1 MRKSIFNLLMTG
13 ALLAGLTVPV
23 QADGEKYQADEIKSI
38 QDGIVSWEKDQMG
51 IDGKNILDGEVL
63 EGAGSSA
70 SDWLAFT
77 MSRMEQPDNQSGYLS
92 ALQKQIETLY
102 EDDITK
108 TVEEQHLNPTD
119 FYRAILTVNACG
131 GDALSFGTDKEN
143 NEINLVEDG
152 IFDCVFENQDP
163 GVQGA
168 NGYIWALLAL
178 DSKDYEEP
186 EDAVWTR
193 DKLVDAILEKEQED
207 GGFSLSTDGD
217 SDVDITA
224 MALTALASYKDE
236 EKVSSAIENGFS
248 WLSSQQAEDGAMPSM
263 GAESVES
270 TDWTLIAVCSND
282 INPLED
288 ARFLKEEN
296 SLLDGI
302 LQFRTEDGGIAHSL
316 AENENAPDAMA
327 GYQTLYALESY
338 RRYQQGENTLFDLS
352 DAPETKISAPEETTS
367 NKMGQMAGILI
378 ALAVIIL
385 IVIVVIVIRNGH
397 NNKKQKAEKLKKVQE
412 AEEQD
417 DWN

>member
-1 MRKSIFNLLMTG
+1 MKKSMFTLLMTG
-13 ALLAGLTVPV
+13 VLFVGGAVPV
-23 QADGEKYQADEIKSI
+23 QADSEKYQVDEIKSI

-51 IDGKNILDGEVL
+51 IDGKNLLDGVVL
-63 EGAGSSA
+63 ESAGTSA
-70 SDWLAFT
+70 GDWLAFT
-77 MSRMEQPDNQSGYLS
+77 VSRMKQPDNQNGYLS
-92 ALQKQIETLY
+92 ALQEQIETLY

-108 TVEEQHLNPTD
+108 TVEEQHMNPTD
-119 FYRAILTVNACG
+119 FYREILTINACG
-131 GDALSFGTDKEN
+131 GDALAFGTDKDKK
-143 NEINLVEDG
+143 EINLVEDG

-163 GVQGA
+163 GVQGV

-186 EDAVWTR
+186 EDAVWNR
-193 DKLVDAILEKEQED
+193 EKLVDAILEKEQED

-224 MALTALASYKDE
+224 MALTALAPYKDE
-236 EKVSSAIENGFS
+236 GKVSSAIENGFS
-248 WLSSQQAEDGAMPSM
+248 WLSSQQQADGAMPSM
-263 GAESVES
+263 GVESVES

-302 LQFRTEDGGIAHSL
+302 LQFRTENGGMAHSL

-338 RRYQQGENTLFDLS
+338 KRYQQGENTLFDLT
-352 DAPETKISAPEETTS
+352 DAQSVDNSAPQQETS
-367 NKMGQMAGILI
+367 KLGQMAGILI
-378 ALAVIIL
+378 ALAVLIL
-385 IVIVVIVIRNGH
+385 IVVVVLVIRNSH
-397 NNKKQKAEKLKKVQE
+397 NNKKQKEVKLKKVQE